1 MTLTILDIILLIT
14 LSGFV
19 FYGLFFG
26 LIRTLG
32 SIIGIL
38 AGAFLASHFYLPVSE
53 WANSLFFGFDNLG
66 KVVVFFLLFTLVNRL
81 ISFGFYLLNKAFD
94 LISII
99 PFLKTINRL
108 TGAILGFVEGGL
120 VLGLSIY
127 VAIRYIQI
135 DWFVNIV
142 STSKIVPFLLK
153 FVKVLLPLLSKALK
167 SLEAFI

>member
-38 AGAFLASHFYLPVSE
+38 TGAFLASHLYLPVSA
-53 WANSLFFGFDNLG
+53 WAESLFFGFDNLG
-66 KVVVFFLLFTLVNRL
+66 KIVVFFLLFTLTNRL

-99 PFLKTINRL
+99 PFLKTINRI
-108 TGAILGFVEGGL
+108 TGAILGFVQGGL
-120 VLGLSIY
+120 VLGLLIY

-135 DWFVNIV
+135 DWFMNII
-142 STSKIVPFLLK
+142 SASKVAPFLLK